1 MFIYYLNAACVLSL
15 IGTFT
20 ARQVKRALSYEK
32 GASWQYHL
40 LCLVKDAGEVAL
52 FAFSLV
58 NLLDYV
64 KDGV

>member
-32 GASWQYHL
+32 GASWQYYL
-40 LCLVKDAGEVAL
+40 LCLVKDVGEVAL

-58 NLLDYV
+58 NLLNYV
-64 KDGV
+64 KGVA

>member
-1 MFIYYLNAACVLSL
+1 MIVYFYAACVLSL

-32 GASWQYHL
+32 GALWQYYL
-40 LCLVKDAGEVAL
+40 LCLVKDIGEVAL

-58 NLLDYV
+58 NLLNYV
-64 KDGV
+64 KGAA